1 MPTLNSNARNSQLL
15 KFVVVFVWVLAVIY
29 GAVIAMVAFHGFFPE
44 GCRFNPICGVLNTP
58 TEPIGVLLTVGFNSS
73 ILGSV
78 FWGVA
83 WASGIAIRGDSP
95 SRFMVNIQHVASI
108 ARWIFWAVAGAML
121 LVPLLLAVFWLA
133 VTIFGVFLGVVVLA
147 QSLLM

>member
-1 MPTLNSNARNSQLL
+1 MNSQLL
-15 KFVVVFVWVLAVIY
+15 KFVVVFVSVLAIIY
-29 GAVIAMVAFHGFFPE
+29 SAVIVMVAFHGFFPE
-44 GCRFNPICGVLNTP
+44 GCQFNPICGVLNTP

-95 SRFMVNIQHVASI
+95 SRLMANIQHVASI
-108 ARWIFWAVAGAML
+108 ARWIFWAIAGAML
-121 LVPLLLAVFWLA
+121 LAPLLLAVFWLA
-133 VTIFGVFLGVVVLA
+133 VTMFGVFLGVVVLV
-147 QSLLM
+147 QSLLN